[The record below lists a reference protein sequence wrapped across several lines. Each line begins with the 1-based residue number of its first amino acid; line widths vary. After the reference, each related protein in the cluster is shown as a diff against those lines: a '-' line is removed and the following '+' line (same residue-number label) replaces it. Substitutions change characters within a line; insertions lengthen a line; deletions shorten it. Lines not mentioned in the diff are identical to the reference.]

1 MKSGTAIGKYFPL
14 LLLTISN
21 FSGFSQSPTAPAA
34 PIWKVDTTIYVMLP
48 YDSSAM
54 MAMNWRYTN
63 ARRASLT
70 RLEVDDLESIVD
82 SAYLSYTKDSTVY
95 LHDLFPLSIYRRQY
109 VAVITEKGEKEVW
122 VNFICGDYGHWR
134 NSPVFVDDGGKCYFQ
149 LFINLTRRRA
159 YDLIPGGAA

>member
-1 MKSGTAIGKYFPL
+1 MKIRFAIGENLLF
-14 LLLTISN
+14 LLLTISS
-21 FSGFSQSPTAPAA
+21 FGVFSQSPTAPAA
-34 PIWKVDTTIYVMLP
+34 PIRKVDTNIYVMLP

-54 MAMNWRYTN
+54 MAMNWRYRN

-82 SAYLSYTKDSTVY
+82 SAYLSFTKDSTVY
-95 LHDLFPLSIYRRQY
+95 LHNLFPLSIYRRQY

-122 VNFICGDYGHWR
+122 VNFICGDFGHWR
-134 NSPVFVDDGGKCYFQ
+134 NSPVIVDDGGKCYFQ